1 MRPMINFQTFGTVLL
16 TQSTDMAFWPF
27 TQPWYDG
34 CDDLRRRY
42 AETVIYNDDYK
53 IDFMAQKPTMEAWNG
68 TLVKQEKDENLQDTC
83 KDRDL
88 M

>member
-1 MRPMINFQTFGTVLL
+1 
-16 TQSTDMAFWPF
+16 MAFWPF

-34 CDDLRRRY
+34 PDDLRRRY

-53 IDFMAQKPTMEAWNG
+53 VDFMAQKPTMEPQNG
-68 TLVKQEKDENLQDTC
+68 SHVKEEKDEIPHDAC
-83 KDRDL
+83 KDQDL